1 MTAENAIGP
10 PRLPGKRV
18 VVTGAGQGLG
28 REFALHL
35 AGLGARVLA
44 ADVRADRLAETC
56 ERASARGCD
65 VQACTTDVGEPDQ
78 TRALAAMAKSV
89 LGGLDA
95 LVNNAAIVEGLTR
108 RPFDE
113 IDEAEWDR
121 VLEVNVKGVWLCAKA
136 AVPLLREAGG
146 GSIVNLA
153 SEVAFSGSPGLAH
166 YVTSKAA
173 VIGLT
178 RVLARELGPSQIR
191 VNALAPG
198 FIPTEGSRSMTA
210 AAQYDVGPT
219 PLGRLG
225 RAGDLL
231 GALAFLVSDESAFI
245 TGQTLLVNGG
255 RLSASA

>member
-1 MTAENAIGP
+1 MP
-10 PRLPGKRV
+10 QHRLAGKRV
-18 VVTGAGQGLG
+18 IVTGAGQGLG

-35 AGLGARVLA
+35 AGLGANVLA
-44 ADVRADRLAETC
+44 ADVRPDRLRATHEH
-56 ERASARGCD
+56 ASAQG
-65 VQACTTDVGEPDQ
+65 VEIHATTTDVSDPEQ
-78 TRALAAMAKSV
+78 TRALAATANDV

-95 LVNNAAIVEGLTR
+95 LVNNAAIVEGLGR

-113 IDEAEWDR
+113 IGEDEWDR
-121 VLEVNVKGVWLCAKA
+121 VLEVNVKGAWLCAKG
-136 AVPLLREAGG
+136 AVPLMRDAGG
-146 GSIVNLA
+146 GSIVNMA

-198 FIPTEGSRSMTA
+198 FVPTEGSQTMTS
-210 AAQYDVGPT
+210 AAQYDLAPT

-225 RAGDLL
+225 RPSDLL
-231 GALAFLVSDESAFI
+231 GAVAFLVSDDSAFI

-255 RLSASA
+255 RLLH